1 MKKTLLKISF
11 AILFFSML
19 AACGDDKAK
28 ELAIKENKENIKE
41 TKRLEKERI
50 RIEKEKLA
58 MDAEK
63 LAMEATKEKDRLLA
77 LEKLER
83 IFQDVYDVMVSAKK
97 TYFYDQPDFATK
109 RKAFLVQYDEASI
122 LRTRNGFGFIEF
134 YNYQTEKTT
143 SGWMDLADLEPTEHG
158 D

>member
-1 MKKTLLKISF
+1 MKKTLLKLSF
-11 AILFFSML
+11 SILFISIL

-28 ELAIKENKENIKE
+28 ELALKENKENIKE

-83 IFQDVYDVMVSAKK
+83 IFQDVYDISVSAKK
-97 TYFYDQPDFATK
+97 SYFYDTPDFSTK
-109 RKAFLVQYDEASI
+109 RRAFLVQYDEASI
-122 LRTRNGFGFIEF
+122 LRTRNGFVFIEY
-134 YNYQTEKTT
+134 YNYLTEKTT
-143 SGWMDLADLEPTEHG
+143 SGWMDLADLEPAEHG